1 MGSDK
6 SIVAV
11 SLLAGFAV
19 LAGAS
24 DARAAINSPNCAE
37 LTRFAKAIA
46 PGQFVPVNNIPSRF
60 QIPKTFA
67 EPIAAQVY
75 GVPTL
80 DWTNEDVALAIKLAG
95 DCGAAAR
102 KARNTPDI
110 QALGVLWQS
119 LGAVRSTIGGLTV
132 TEQRLDQ
139 RLTAFLP
146 TEPSRAM
153 LASLIAV
160 TVVRDGSAQ
169 SYQAADKALKD
180 SSVQLNGWFPAH
192 THAQQT
198 MALMR
203 DLPAKS
209 WPRVFPPVEKRI
221 GEVRE
226 WVITDAHAQI
236 NAIEESPRGLQLLG
250 PALTKSKNELRTLI
264 PEAEIARL
272 DKTGAD
278 RRNAIEDA
286 LVAREVARVDAAPAN
301 VEGLNQLNL
310 IRQTPTKTVLS
321 AQRVASLDAKIG
333 ERRTAIGN
341 TVTDEQIKQL
351 DKFPEDMS
359 GLRDLDQF
367 KNNTERGL
375 AQLAG
380 PAAATRF
387 GEAAK
392 KRATKIGEA
401 SFRPF
406 RKALEDVPENEEGL
420 SELDKALN
428 EIKGPIASLD
438 APIRARYTEAASERR
453 EEIVAAVK
461 KEDARLA
468 RLSLPGGIFVDPRAG
483 AKLEFRNRSRLYL
496 TIFNQT
502 SEAEYEVDGDRVI
515 IRMPTGNQVFTKEG
529 PWIKGQGLAFKRQ
542 SDRK

>member
-1 MGSDK
+1 MK
-6 SIVAV
+6 SENLKAVAPLFV
-11 SLLAGFAV
+11 GIAV
-19 LAGAS
+19 LAWSVQAN
-24 DARAAINSPNCAE
+24 AAIKSPNCAE
-37 LTRFAKAIA
+37 LTQFAKAIA

-139 RLTAFLP
+139 RLAQYLP
-146 TEPSRAM
+146 MEPSRAM
-153 LASLIAV
+153 LVSLNAV
-160 TVVRDGSAQ
+160 MMVREGTATSFQ
-169 SYQAADKALKD
+169 QADKAMRD
-180 SSVQLNGWFPAH
+180 
-192 THAQQT
+192 HAMQVGLTSQ
-198 MALMR
+198 AQNQAGYVLGQMR
-203 DLPAKS
+203 DLPVRS
-209 WPRVFPPVEKRI
+209 WNRVFAAVEKRI
-221 GEVRE
+221 PEVRQ

-236 NAIEESPRGLQLLG
+236 NATEESPRGLQLLG
-250 PALTKSKNELRTLI
+250 PALTKAKNELRTML
-264 PEAEIARL
+264 PESEVANL
-272 DKTGAD
+272 DKTATD
-278 RRNAIEDA
+278 RRNAIENA
-286 LVAREVARVDAAPAN
+286 LLAKELARVNEVPENAA
-301 VEGLNQLNL
+301 GLNQLNM
-310 IRQTPTKTVLS
+310 IRQTPTKSVLS

-351 DKFPEDMS
+351 DRFPEDMS

-406 RKALEDVPENEEGL
+406 RKAIEDVPENEEGL